1 MAPGKIDTTSSET
14 VRSADDYPT
23 NTKSVDKPK
32 LYLLE
37 QFPPAAIKHAE
48 SLFDVI
54 PPTTPRV
61 HKWRQE
67 ADAILVRELV
77 ISREDIEDAPKLR
90 AIGKQGTGIDII
102 DQDACAERNIPILNT
117 PGVNAQS
124 VAELVLTL
132 TMAVA
137 REVRSIAVRQASG
150 EEVRKEHCCGT
161 TMFGK
166 PIGVVGM
173 GAIGTAVARI
183 FQGAF
188 QSTVYA
194 CDPFAP
200 TDAWSDIRH
209 VRVTSVEDMLSHVE
223 MLTIHVPL
231 NASTRGMISLK
242 QMKKMRKS
250 AVLINVARGGIVNE
264 LDLANALRNG
274 LLFGAGLDCHEEEP
288 PTLKRYSDLWE
299 TGRVISTPHIGAT
312 TADTQV
318 ETATAAINR
327 VHKYLMDRGSW

>member
-1 MAPGKIDTTSSET
+1 MAPSRIDVSSSDIVVST
-14 VRSADDYPT
+14 NDYPA
-23 NTKSVDKPK
+23 NIVSVSKPK

-37 QFPPAAIKHAE
+37 EFPPAAIKHAE
-48 SLFDVI
+48 SLFDIVL
-54 PPTTPRV
+54 PTDPRV
-61 HKWRQE
+61 HEWRQE

-77 ISREDIEDAPKLR
+77 VSREDIEDAPKLR

-137 REVRSIAVRQASG
+137 RQVRNISVRQASG
-150 EEVRKEHCCGT
+150 EEVRKEHCCGI
-161 TMFGK
+161 TMFRK
-166 PIGVVGM
+166 PIGIVGM

-200 TDAWSDIRH
+200 ADAWSDIRH
-209 VRVTSVEDMLSHVE
+209 VRANSVEDMLPHVE

-231 NASTRGMISLK
+231 NASTRDMISLK

-264 LDLANALRNG
+264 RDLADALRQH

-288 PTLKRYSDLWE
+288 PILSRYRNLWE
-299 TGRVISTPHIGAT
+299 TGRVVSTPHIGAT

-318 ETATAAINR
+318 ETATAAIDR
-327 VHKYLMDRGSW
+327 VHRYLLERW

>member
-1 MAPGKIDTTSSET
+1 MAPARIDIPSEAT
-14 VRSADDYPT
+14 VLSADEVST
-23 NTKSVDKPK
+23 KTKSVYKPK

-37 QFPPAAIKHAE
+37 LFPPAAIKHAE
-48 SLFDVI
+48 SLFDVALS
-54 PPTTPRV
+54 TDPRV
-61 HKWRQE
+61 RGWRQE

-77 ISREDIEDAPKLR
+77 VSREDIEDAPKLR

-137 REVRSIAVRQASG
+137 RGLRSIAVRQASG

-166 PIGVVGM
+166 PIGIVGM

-209 VRVTSVEDMLSHVE
+209 IRVADIEDMLPHVE

-242 QMKKMRKS
+242 QIKKMRKS

-264 LDLANALRNG
+264 PDLVKALQNG

-288 PTLKRYSDLWE
+288 PTLKRYKELWE

-327 VHKYLMDRGSW
+327 VHKYLVEQAL

>member
-1 MAPGKIDTTSSET
+1 MPAIRIDTPPSEASSSGNEHST
-14 VRSADDYPT
+14 DVELA
-23 NTKSVDKPK
+23 KKPQI
-32 LYLLE
+32 YLLE
-37 QFPPAAIKHAE
+37 DFPPTAIKHAQT
-48 SLFDVI
+48 LFDVVL
-54 PPTTPRV
+54 PSDPRT
-61 HKWRQE
+61 HNWRQD

-77 ISREDIEDAPKLR
+77 ISREDILSARKLQ

-102 DQDACAERNIPILNT
+102 DQDACHERGIPILNT

-137 REVRSIAVRQASG
+137 RQVRSIVVHQASG

-166 PIGVVGM
+166 PIGIVGM

-188 QSTVYA
+188 KSTVYA

-200 TDAWSDIRH
+200 ADAWGDVPHIR
-209 VRVTSVEDMLSHVE
+209 VESFEELLPHVE
-223 MLTIHVPL
+223 MLTLHVPL
-231 NASTRGMISLK
+231 NASTRGMIALK
-242 QMKKMRKS
+242 QLKKVRKS

-264 LDLANALRNG
+264 PDLVNALNQG

-288 PTLKRYSDLWE
+288 PTLDKYKDLWA
-299 TGRVISTPHIGAT
+299 TGRVVSTPHIGAT

-318 ETATAAINR
+318 ETATAAINN
-327 VHKYLMDRGSW
+327 VHRYFMGQTL